1 MSFGSDRLMT
11 VDQLGVNDVADQMKN
26 MHELLVVPGAR
37 VHSPSFGHG
46 VVTFVHG
53 DDVHVRTEDA
63 VVIEHVRNIHFLP
76 VQRLDDVLVYVTKAD
91 VVVGQ
96 SQPPRFCGRVQ
107 PGVVCQEDHAGVLV
121 LLSQTQESVWV
132 ERARVCAF
140 EITPSRDMVYICP

>member
-1 MSFGSDRLMT
+1 
-11 VDQLGVNDVADQMKN
+11 MKN
-26 MHELLVVPGAR
+26 MHKLPVVPGAK

-63 VVIEHVRNIHFLP
+63 VVMEHVSNVQFLP
-76 VQRLDDVLVYVTKAD
+76 VQRLDNVLVYVTKAD

-96 SQPPRFCGRVQ
+96 SQPPRHGGRVQ

-132 ERARVCAF
+132 EHARVCAI
-140 EITPSRDMVYICP
+140 EITPGNDMAFLCP